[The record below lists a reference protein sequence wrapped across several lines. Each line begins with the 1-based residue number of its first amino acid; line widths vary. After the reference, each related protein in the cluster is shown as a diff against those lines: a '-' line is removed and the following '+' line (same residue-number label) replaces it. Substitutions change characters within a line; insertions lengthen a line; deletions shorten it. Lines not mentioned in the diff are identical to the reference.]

1 VAAHAS
7 ARILRAP
14 PRIKVLEALSSIADG
29 RIERVGEKRWR
40 VISSDGSRIYDVC
53 VNLEKNVAYS
63 DDNGTVYRGY
73 IGYPIVAALMLLGI
87 VPYNGRVAEAVKGI
101 PWRKLN
107 EEYKNYKAVE
117 EVVKRIAEDRG
128 VSAET
133 IDAVVEEAMKVL
145 EWLKLRYVSPDSC

>member
-1 VAAHAS
+1 MAAHTLG
-7 ARILRAP
+7 RILRPP

-40 VISSDGSRIYDVC
+40 VVSSDGSRIYDVC
-53 VNLEKNVAYS
+53 VNLEKNVAHS

-73 IGYPIVAALMLLGI
+73 IGYPIIAALMLLGV
-87 VPYNGRVAEAVKGI
+87 VPYNDRVAEAVKGI

-117 EVVKRIAEDRG
+117 EVVKKIAEDRG
-128 VSAET
+128 VSAEAV
-133 IDAVVEEAMKVL
+133 DAAIEEAMKAL
-145 EWLKLRYVSPDSC
+145 GRLKLRYVSPDSC

>member
-1 VAAHAS
+1 MAAHTS
-7 ARILRAP
+7 ARILRTP

-29 RIERVGEKRWR
+29 RIERVSEKRWR

-117 EVVKRIAEDRG
+117 EVVKKIAEDRG

-145 EWLKLRYVSPDSC
+145 ERLKLRYVSPDSC